1 MKLVVLWAS
10 AVLAVALSPAAAA
23 QVAILQIQVVEGDG
37 AVHAPGARSPRPL
50 TVEVTD
56 ETGRPVEGAAVSFRM
71 PEEGP
76 SATFLNGLRT
86 EVRITGARGRASV
99 RGIEC
104 NRVAGRFQIR
114 IVASREQARAGTV
127 SQQYI
132 TEPAGTAATATRG
145 ARAGG
150 GRRKWIAVAAIAG
163 GGALA
168 GILAGRSGATSAQT
182 AAPPSIGTP
191 IITVGKP

>member
-1 MKLVVLWAS
+1 
-10 AVLAVALSPAAAA
+10 
-23 QVAILQIQVVEGDG
+23 VEGDG

-76 SATFLNGLRT
+76 SATFPNGLRT
-86 EVRITGARGRASV
+86 EVQVTGARGRASV

-104 NRVAGRFQIR
+104 NRVPGRFQIR

-132 TEPAGTAATATRG
+132 AEPAGGAATATRG

-168 GILAGRSGATSAQT
+168 GILAAGRSGATSAQ

-191 IITVGKP
+191 VITVGKP

>member
-1 MKLVVLWAS
+1 MKPAVLWAS
-10 AVLAVALSPAAAA
+10 AVLAVALAPAAAA

-71 PEEGP
+71 PGEGP
-76 SATFLNGLRT
+76 SATFPNGLRT
-86 EVRITGARGRASV
+86 EVQITGARGRASV

-104 NRVAGRFQIR
+104 NRVPGRFQIR
-114 IVASREQARAGTV
+114 IVAAREQARAGTV

-132 TEPAGTAATATRG
+132 AEPVGGAATATRG
-145 ARAGG
+145 ARSG
-150 GRRKWIAVAAIAG
+150 GRRKWIVAAAIAG
-163 GGALA
+163 GGAVA
-168 GILAGRSGATSAQT
+168 GILAAGRSGATSAA

-191 IITVGKP
+191 AITVGRP